1 MSEEKPFYFVAD
13 ANFFIHGGAQV
24 QTPPKI
30 YMTSAAYNE
39 VKDQRHKQILEN
51 FLLSHEIIQREP
63 SAESVEEVTKTAT
76 DSGNIV
82 LLSKVDIGL
91 IALALDFMPEKT
103 AESADEEETAEED
116 KKKEEKITTPGFDEW
131 ITPENYGKVEEPD
144 EGVVLCTSDTTMQC
158 VAQILGLPVISST
171 GQKVAEVKRWLL
183 RCSSCCAETLDAN
196 REFCPECGGHSLI
209 RYALVMRDGVE
220 RELPLPRRFEP
231 TSKGKRFSLPK
242 SRGGRHGKKDII
254 TSEDMLNEARRKF
267 KWSGGARKQ
276 PTAGADGHSFFEP
289 RKMARA
295 EPQYGTGKANPNAPN
310 HLLGKKKKRNRP
322 NH

>member
-24 QTPPKI
+24 QTPEKI

-39 VKDQRHKQILEN
+39 VRDQRHKQILEN
-51 FLLSHEIIQREP
+51 FLLSHEIVQKEP
-63 SAESVEEVTKTAT
+63 SPASVEEVTKTAT

-82 LLSKVDIGL
+82 LLSATDIGL
-91 IALALDFMPEKT
+91 IALALDFLPPKPEG
-103 AESADEEETAEED
+103 EED
-116 KKKEEKITTPGFDEW
+116 TSDQKEEKKEEKKKPDTTPGFDEW
-131 ITPENYGKVEEPD
+131 LTPENYGKVEEPE

-171 GQKVAEVKRWLL
+171 GQRVAEVKRWLL

-196 REFCPECGGHSLI
+196 KEFCPECGGHTLI

-220 RELPLPRRFEP
+220 RELPLPKRFEP
-231 TSKGKRFSLPK
+231 TSRGKRFSLPK
-242 SRGGRHGKKDII
+242 SRGGRHGRKDII
-254 TSEDMLNEARRKF
+254 MSEDMLNEARRKF

-276 PTAGADGHSFFEP
+276 PTAGLDGHSFFEP
-289 RKMARA
+289 RRMPRA
-295 EPQYGTGKANPNAPN
+295 EPQYGPGKNPNAPN

-322 NH
+322 N